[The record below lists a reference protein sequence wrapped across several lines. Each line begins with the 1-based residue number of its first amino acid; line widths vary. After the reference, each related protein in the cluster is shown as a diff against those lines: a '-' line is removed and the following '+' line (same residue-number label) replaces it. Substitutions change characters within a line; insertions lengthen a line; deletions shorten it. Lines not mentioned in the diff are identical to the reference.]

1 VKIEPPDPS
10 LQDGIVLLR
19 PWTDRDVPAIAA
31 ACDEAEMARWLDQIP
46 RPYTEQDAREY
57 VASTRRGWR
66 EGTASSYAIVDL
78 ESERP
83 VGSIGVH
90 WLDREQRVAEVGYW
104 VAREARGRGLASRAV
119 RLVSRWAL
127 QDCGIERLQ
136 LRADVLNAASQ
147 RVAEKAGFR
156 REGVL
161 RSSRYSVRQGRRVD
175 FAIYSLLPGELD
187 PGTDPGLSLG

>member
-10 LQDGIVLLR
+10 LQDGFVLLR
-19 PWTDRDVPAIAA
+19 PWTERDVPAIAA
-31 ACDEAEMARWLDQIP
+31 ACNEEEMALWLDQVP
-46 RPYTEQDAREY
+46 QPYSERDAREY

-66 EGTASSYAIVDL
+66 EGTTSSFAIVDL
-78 ESERP
+78 RSQAP

-90 WLDREQRVAEVGYW
+90 WLDWEQRVAEVGYW

-119 RLVSRWAL
+119 RLVARWVL

-147 RVAEKAGFR
+147 KVAEKAGFR

-161 RSSRYSVRQGRRVD
+161 RSTRFSARQGRRVD
-175 FAIYSLLPGELD
+175 FAMYSLLPGELE
-187 PGTDPGLSLG
+187 G